1 MDKFYRKII
10 YKFGDYDIKH
20 LIVQLAIENLN
31 SENDILYS
39 YTVPENL
46 LENVKKGQSVVV
58 PFGKNN
64 SKRQGVVFE
73 IILDS
78 DKQNLKNI
86 FAVLDEVPLLS
97 DEMLELVKWIKSK
110 CFCTYYEA
118 IKLILPKSIGGN
130 IKDII
135 YNLSSNFSSENI
147 SDEEKIFLSKVLKEN
162 DNCFSLEKIKK
173 LKIKSYSK
181 IIDSLLSKNV
191 ITEKII
197 MSNSKK
203 LRKNKFLKLSS
214 TANNNNYSLSEKQL
228 KVCNFLKDKEAA
240 SKKEIIYFLGISD
253 SVIKTLLKNSI
264 LEEVEFEIDSNDDC
278 KFSSDL
284 SKPNNI
290 VLSNEQNEIYQKM
303 LSEYQKEK
311 YCVSLIHGVTG
322 SGKTQIILKLIDYVL
337 NIDKSVIFLVPE
349 IALTLQF
356 INIFTSRY
364 GEKVAVIH
372 SGISDS
378 KKAETWNKIK
388 NKEVKIVLGAR
399 SAIFAPFDNLGLIVM
414 DEEHESSYKS
424 EASPRFDT
432 KEIAKFRC
440 NYNNCMLILSS
451 ATPSIETYYMAK
463 QGKYSLYELKN
474 RYGNAVLPKVEI
486 VDMNNRYNKEG
497 ELLFSDELIENL
509 QECLSNKQQAIIL
522 LNRRGFN
529 TFVKCLDCGEVQ
541 MCPYCSV
548 SLNYHKANNRLMC
561 HYCGYSMDFLDKCIS
576 CRNGKL
582 IYMGF
587 GTQRAEIQLQE
598 LIPNARI
605 LRIDSDTKDIKKI
618 SQEDIIKSFENGS
631 HDILIGT
638 QMISKGFNFPNVTL
652 VGILMVDQY
661 LYSSDFRSYE
671 KAFSLITQTIG
682 RAGRANFKGKAIIQ
696 TFTPENEIIKL
707 AGSQDYNSFFET
719 EIKMRKLM
727 LNPPFSDICTVVF
740 RGKNENIVYECCLEY
755 FGTIKKI
762 AREKY
767 QNIPLRIFSPTPAT
781 IKKVADNYRYK
792 ILIKCRNSNN
802 FRDMIRE
809 VNSQIRSNSKF
820 RNISVIV
827 DINPVSIL

>member
-1 MDKFYRKII
+1 MVIRS
-10 YKFGDYDIKH
+10 
-20 LIVQLAIENLN
+20 LIVEVAIENLKI
-31 SENDILYS
+31 ENDVLYS
-39 YTVPENL
+39 YAVSEYL
-46 LENVKKGQSVVV
+46 LKDIKKGQSIVV

-64 SKRQGVVFE
+64 SKRQGVIFNV
-73 IILDS
+73 ILDGNE
-78 DKQNLKNI
+78 QNLKNI

-97 DEMLELVKWIKSK
+97 DEMLELVKWIKSRY
-110 CFCTYYEA
+110 FCTYYEA
-118 IKLILPKSIGGN
+118 VKLILPKSVGGN
-130 IKDII
+130 IKDIV
-135 YNLSSNFSSENI
+135 YNLSPNFDFENI
-147 SDEEKIFLSKVLKEN
+147 SKEEKIFLSNVLQKN
-162 DNCFSLEKIKK
+162 DNCFSLEKIRK
-173 LKIKSYSK
+173 LKIKNHSK
-181 IIDSLLSKNV
+181 TVDSLLSKNV

-197 MSNSKK
+197 LSDSKK
-203 LRKNKFLKLSS
+203 PRKNKFLKLSS
-214 TANNNNYSLSEKQL
+214 GIKMNNCKLTEKQL
-228 KVCNFLKDKEAA
+228 KLYNFLKDKEAV
-240 SKKEIIYFLGISD
+240 SKKEIRYCLGISD
-253 SVIKTLLKNSI
+253 SVIKTLVKNGI
-264 LEEVEFEIDSNDDC
+264 IEEIEFDNNHNFE
-278 KFSSDL
+278 FSTES
-284 SKPNNI
+284 SKSNNI
-290 VLSNEQNEIYQKM
+290 ILSNEQNEIYKKM
-303 LSEYQKEK
+303 ISEYQKEK

-337 NIDKSVIFLVPE
+337 SIDKSIIFLVPE

-356 INIFTSRY
+356 VNIFKLRY

-378 KKAETWNKIK
+378 KKAETWEKIK
-388 NKEVKIVLGAR
+388 SREIKIVLGAR
-399 SAIFAPFDNLGLIVM
+399 SAIFAPFDDLGLIVM

-424 EASPRFDT
+424 ESSPRFDS
-432 KEIAKFRC
+432 KKIARFRC
-440 NYNNCMLILSS
+440 NYNSCMLIFSS

-463 QGKYSLYELKN
+463 QGKYFLYELNN
-474 RYGNAVLPKVEI
+474 RYGNAVLPRVEI

-509 QECLSNKQQAIIL
+509 QECLSNKKQAVIL

-576 CRNGKL
+576 CKNGKL

-605 LRIDSDTKDIKKI
+605 LRMDSDTKDIKKI
-618 SQEDIIKSFENGS
+618 SQEDIIKNFEKGS

-671 KAFSLITQTIG
+671 KAFSLLTQTIG
-682 RAGRANFKGKAIIQ
+682 RAGRTNFKGKAIIQ
-696 TFTPENEIIKL
+696 TFTPESEIIKL
-707 AGSQDYNSFFET
+707 AALQDYKSFFET

-727 LNPPFSDICTVVF
+727 LNPPFSDICTVIF
-740 RGKNENIVYECCLEY
+740 RGKNENTVYECCLNY
-755 FGTIKKI
+755 FNNIKNI

-767 QNIPLRIFSPTPAT
+767 SSIPLRIFSPTSAT

-792 ILIKCRNSNN
+792 IIIKCRNSNH

-809 VNSQIRSNSKF
+809 VNLKIRSNSKF
-820 RNISVIV
+820 RNVSVIV

>member
-1 MDKFYRKII
+1 M
-10 YKFGDYDIKH
+10 
-20 LIVQLAIENLN
+20 
-31 SENDILYS
+31 
-39 YTVPENL
+39 
-46 LENVKKGQSVVV
+46 

-64 SKRQGVVFE
+64 SKRQG
-73 IILDS
+73 IIFDILLDS
-78 DKQNLKNI
+78 NKQNLKNI

-110 CFCTYYEA
+110 YFCTYYEA
-118 IKLILPKSIGGN
+118 IKLILPKSVGGSV
-130 IKDII
+130 KDIV
-135 YNLSSNFSSENI
+135 YNLSPNFNFENI
-147 SDEEKIFLSKVLKEN
+147 IDEEKVFLSKVLKKN
-162 DNCFSLEKIKK
+162 DNYFSLEKIKK
-173 LKIKSYSK
+173 LKIKNYSK
-181 IIDSLLSKNV
+181 IVDSLLSKNV

-197 MSNSKK
+197 LSDSKRA
-203 LRKNKFLKLSS
+203 RKNKFLKLSS
-214 TANNNNYSLSEKQL
+214 EIKINNYKLTEKQL
-228 KVCNFLKDKEAA
+228 KVCNFLKDKEAV

-253 SVIKTLLKNSI
+253 SVIKALVKNGI
-264 LEEVEFEIDSNDDC
+264 LEEIEFDNDNDDNS
-278 KFSSDL
+278 KFSIKS
-284 SKPNNI
+284 SNSNNI
-290 VLSNEQNEIYQKM
+290 ILSDEQNEIYKKM

-337 NIDKSVIFLVPE
+337 SKNKSVIFLVPE

-364 GEKVAVIH
+364 GKKVAVIH

-378 KKAETWNKIK
+378 KKAETWEKIK

-399 SAIFAPFDNLGLIVM
+399 SAIFAPFDNLGLIIM

-424 EASPRFDT
+424 ESSPRFDA

-440 NYNNCMLILSS
+440 NYNNCMLVLSS

-463 QGKYSLYELKN
+463 QGKYSLYELNK

-486 VDMNNRYNKEG
+486 VDMNNRYNREG
-497 ELLFSDELIENL
+497 ELLFSNELIENL
-509 QECLSNKQQAIIL
+509 KECMDNKKQAIIL

-561 HYCGYSMDFLDKCIS
+561 HYCGYSMDFLDKCVS

-618 SQEDIIKSFENGS
+618 SQEDVIKNFENGS

-671 KAFSLITQTIG
+671 KAFSLLTQTIG

-707 AGSQDYNSFFET
+707 AALQDYKSFFGT

-727 LNPPFSDICTVVF
+727 LNPPFSDICTIIF
-740 RGKNENIVYECCLEY
+740 RGKNENTVYECCLDY
-755 FGTIKKI
+755 FDTIKKI
-762 AREKY
+762 AKGKY
-767 QNIPLRIFSPTPAT
+767 NNIPLRIFSPTPAT

-792 ILIKCRNSNN
+792 IVIKCRNSNI

-809 VNSQIRSNSKF
+809 VNSKTRSNSKF
-820 RNISVIV
+820 RNVSVIV
-827 DINPVSIL
+827 DINPISVL